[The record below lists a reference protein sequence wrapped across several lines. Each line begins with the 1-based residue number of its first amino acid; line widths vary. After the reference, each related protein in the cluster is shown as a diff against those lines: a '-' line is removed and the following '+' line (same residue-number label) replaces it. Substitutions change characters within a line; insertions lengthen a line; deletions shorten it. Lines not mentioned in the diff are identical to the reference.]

1 MKHLFLF
8 VFVCL
13 LSTGIF
19 AQNKEKAPIPVK
31 VEGDKAMTQQN
42 VQAAPA
48 QAVEAA
54 VERTNAKMTF
64 ETTIVDYGT
73 IQQKGEPLRTVKF
86 TNTGTEPL
94 IIKSAHGSCGCTVP
108 MWPKDPIMP
117 GESNVIEVRYDTN
130 RVGKIN
136 KSITITTNEG
146 PDKHI
151 LQVVGE
157 VLKLEEDNAV
167 PAPAPNVIKG

>member
-1 MKHLFLF
+1 MKQLILLA
-8 VFVCL
+8 FVCL
-13 LSTGIF
+13 LSVSGFSQT
-19 AQNKEKAPIPVK
+19 KEKAQIPVP
-31 VEGDKAMTQQN
+31 VETDKTKMTQQ
-42 VQAAPA
+42 APA
-48 QAVEAA
+48 AVQQVEEV
-54 VERTNAKMTF
+54 VERTNAKLSF

-73 IQQKGEPLRTVKF
+73 IAQKSEPLITVKF

-108 MWPKDPIMP
+108 VWPKDPILP
-117 GESNVIEVRYDTN
+117 GQSNVIEVRYDTN

-157 VLKLEEDNAV
+157 VLKAEEENAL
-167 PAPAPNVIKG
+167 PAPAPSVIKG

>member
-1 MKHLFLF
+1 MKNLLLLLF
-8 VFVCL
+8 VAVASFN
-13 LSTGIF
+13 GM
-19 AQNKEKAPIPVK
+19 AQTKEKAQIPVPVEADKTK
-31 VEGDKAMTQQN
+31 VQTQ
-42 VQAAPA
+42 ATPPA
-48 QAVEAA
+48 QAAEEV
-54 VERTNAKMTF
+54 VERTNAKMSF

-73 IQQKGEPLRTVKF
+73 IQQKSEPLRTVKF

-108 MWPKDPIMP
+108 VWPKDPIMP

-157 VLKLEEDNAV
+157 VMKLEEDNAV